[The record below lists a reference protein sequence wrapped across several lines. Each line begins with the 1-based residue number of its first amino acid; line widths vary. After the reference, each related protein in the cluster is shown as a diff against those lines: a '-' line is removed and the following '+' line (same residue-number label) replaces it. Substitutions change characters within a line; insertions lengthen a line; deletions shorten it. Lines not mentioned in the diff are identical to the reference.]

1 MESVAVPYVYISRD
15 KKIIEDYLTNK
26 NPSSKDLLKLAT
38 GDKSFIS
45 FTSEFR
51 FTNANNRSI
60 IAMLDLLDSDRSFE
74 RFFLED
80 SLLLNTGYG
89 IVYYIAFGIGS
100 GTSPIHSMTLT
111 NILHKDDSNSARRLT
126 MEFVTGD
133 GGSPFDPSKYN
144 ISSNNELNTDHIK
157 VQLLSEAITKYPQG
171 RMFGTYG
178 KYLTSTLNEI
188 YNESIQK
195 IVKGKTG
202 KPCIVLLPSLE
213 YHVKPIP
220 LREGDFLSILIPD
233 FCRKE
238 TAKVTEYFSELGFK
252 VMPTV
257 IKKKV
262 KYREARTLFKKTKIE
277 TTVDASGPI
286 YVAVDLPKDTY
297 PDRTLDNYFDFIFK
311 QLNDNSSY
319 IFEKESFWLTDPII
333 IELLAN
339 VNDGVVFPQLKTKY
353 GLAQE
358 VLVVGDF
365 RTINSILYGAENNVL
380 LSKLT
385 SNINEE
391 KNENSPKKIESFLPN
406 LKYLKELNVG
416 EERLYKKT
424 WEYYTKLLSSKNDTS
439 TFRSLFQDNSLIKT
453 YVTNALGTDFEESL
467 IQEAIDTVP
476 IFRYNTKNSNVLSL
490 SLEKD
495 NQFFAALL
503 QTYIELSKIKEDII
517 NEYATYN
524 FDFDINPWS
533 LDKST
538 PFYEEKPLVNFDSA
552 IRKKEDIEKYVLS
565 KYNNLAF
572 TAKVKTLPLFTFSTP
587 SIVGTGVVGLIG
599 NGLKVTGKYS
609 IETTALDRLYTGL
622 WTIMGY
628 RHVISKGDVSSEFTL
643 IRNNNYLFKSSF
655 LEEQLDGNS

>member
-1 MESVAVPYVYISRD
+1 
-15 KKIIEDYLTNK
+15 
-26 NPSSKDLLKLAT
+26 
-38 GDKSFIS
+38 
-45 FTSEFR
+45 
-51 FTNANNRSI
+51 
-60 IAMLDLLDSDRSFE
+60 MLDLLDSDRSFE

-144 ISSNNELNTDHIK
+144 ISSNNELSVDAIK
-157 VQLLSEAITKYPQG
+157 VPLLSEAIIKYPNG
-171 RMFGTYG
+171 LLGTKGVYVE
-178 KYLTSTLNEI
+178 STLNKI
-188 YNESIQK
+188 YSKSIEN
-195 IVKGKTG
+195 IVKEKTG
-202 KPCIVLLPSLE
+202 KSCIVLLPSLE
-213 YHVKPIP
+213 FHLKQFR
-220 LREGDFLSILIPD
+220 LREGNYVTLLRPEIY
-233 FCRKE
+233 KE
-238 TAKVTEYFSELGFK
+238 ETSLMTEYFNNLGFK
-252 VMPTV
+252 WLPSLN
-257 IKKKV
+257 
-262 KYREARTLFKKTKIE
+262 KYKSEVGRVGIGGNQISVYGYLPDKEQPVYL
-277 TTVDASGPI
+277 
-286 YVAVDLPKDTY
+286 AVDLPKDTY

-319 IFEKESFWLTDPII
+319 IFEKESFWVTDPTV
-333 IELLAN
+333 IELFAN
-339 VNDGVVFPQLKTKY
+339 VNDGVVFPQLKTKD
-353 GLAQE
+353 GLVQE

-643 IRNNNYLFKSSF
+643 VRNNNYLFKSSF